1 MSEPRAWFVA
11 IDVAPDEADVTS
23 GRMFELGASGVE
35 ERDEGTL
42 ARGAPGKTTLVA
54 SFESEKAARAAH
66 KKLGA
71 GARLEELVGDAW
83 RDAWKEHFR
92 PFRLCEGLWVRPP
105 WQEHEPKRGEK
116 VLVLEPGRAFGTGL
130 HETTRLVAA
139 AIAMHKRTLPATTV
153 LDVGTG
159 SGILALTAI
168 ALGAKD
174 AVGIDN
180 DADAIEVAK
189 ENAVRNGMSE
199 RASFSTTPV
208 GKVRGAFGMVLAN
221 IEADVLI
228 AMKTPLRARVAQGG
242 RLILSGILAS
252 READVRAAFGK
263 PLARAELGSAS
274 RGRAVPPSADPATD
288 DDAWVALTYTKVS

>member
-1 MSEPRAWFVA
+1 MTEPRHFFVA
-11 IDVAPDEADVTS
+11 IDVAAEDADVTS
-23 GRMFELGASGVE
+23 GELFELGATGVE

-42 ARGAPGKTTLVA
+42 ARGAAGKTTLVA
-54 SFESEKAARAAH
+54 SFENEKAARDAQ

-71 GARLEELVGDAW
+71 GARIEELVGDAW

-92 PFRLCEGLWVRPP
+92 PFRLCQGLWVRPP
-105 WQEHEPKRGEK
+105 WQEHAPKRGEK

-139 AIAMHKRTLPATTV
+139 AIAMLHRTLPQTSV

-174 AVGIDN
+174 ALGVDN

-189 ENAVRNGMSE
+189 ENAARNAMSE
-199 RASFSTTPV
+199 RAAFATTPIAR
-208 GKVRGAFGMVLAN
+208 VRGTFGLVLAN
-221 IEADVLI
+221 IEADVLVG
-228 AMKTPLRARVAQGG
+228 MKAALVARVAQGG
-242 RLILSGILAS
+242 RLVLSGILAS

-263 PLARAELGSAS
+263 PIERAELSS
-274 RGRAVPPSADPATD
+274 ATD
-288 DDAWVALTYTKVS
+288 DDKWVAMTYTQSR